1 MKKYKFLA
9 PVEKSEPLNY
19 WTNILTWATTGWSWE
34 VTIPLNEACILPESL
49 SQKQLLIYC
58 PSISRWN
65 VNYHSSCYLLC
76 YFFTLYSLHLFTHT
90 SVPSRDVNLQTQL
103 QIQTTLEFK
112 SATNWL
118 HNVDLISRL
127 ENGNDIITPILKSVH
142 IKWIMP
148 LKCSPRC
155 MALSKHLAIITHHYS
170 YIRK

>member
-1 MKKYKFLA
+1 MKNLNLWTTGPIFSHGQQLA
-9 PVEKSEPLNY
+9 GAEKWPSLWMRPVFSQSLCHRNNY
-19 WTNILTWATTGWSWE
+19 WFIVHRYLGGMLIIIHLATCFVIFLHRT
-34 VTIPLNEACILPESL
+34 
-49 SQKQLLIYC
+49 
-58 PSISRWN
+58 
-65 VNYHSSCYLLC
+65 H
-76 YFFTLYSLHLFTHT
+76 FTYSLTHLFHLGMWICKL
-90 SVPSRDVNLQTQL
+90 SF

-142 IKWIMP
+142 IKWIMH